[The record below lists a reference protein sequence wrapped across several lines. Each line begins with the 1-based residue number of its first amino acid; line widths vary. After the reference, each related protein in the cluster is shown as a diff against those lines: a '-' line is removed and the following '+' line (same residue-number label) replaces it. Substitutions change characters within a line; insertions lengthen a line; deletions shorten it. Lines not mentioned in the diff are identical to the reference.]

1 MTFCNINLKKSLYIS
16 SGFSMVFWRKDQFPG
31 PVVLADTV
39 DADLFETLAQEFNCS
54 TAPEKEHSTPPD
66 QTHMVR
72 SQLSDPV
79 PLPPV
84 HVSHG
89 NSTPT
94 SVTLIVDQF
103 PCGCPGVPIPGSHPS
118 PHIYKLSQDAFG
130 PCIWAPFSSQHDW
143 EITCWAKMCGPT
155 SSALVELLAI
165 PKVCTCLLLLFQVTK
180 AVWKVVDDH
189 CLSYSTPK
197 ALNGIIDDLL
207 PSCPPFQC

>member
-1 MTFCNINLKKSLYIS
+1 
-16 SGFSMVFWRKDQFPG
+16 
-31 PVVLADTV
+31 
-39 DADLFETLAQEFNCS
+39 
-54 TAPEKEHSTPPD
+54 
-66 QTHMVR
+66 MVR

-207 PSCPPFQC
+207 PSYPPFQCQELVIGDDTLKFYFHDLLKCIWMLWGILSSHVTWFLCLSTLFQS